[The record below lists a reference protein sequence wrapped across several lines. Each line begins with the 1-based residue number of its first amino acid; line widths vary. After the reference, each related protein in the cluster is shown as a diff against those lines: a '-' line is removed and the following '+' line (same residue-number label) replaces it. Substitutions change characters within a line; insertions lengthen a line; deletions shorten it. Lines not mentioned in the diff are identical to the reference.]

1 MIPNW
6 IYERLKLLADPRLRF
21 NAELHEYHLDQR
33 QLTSWSQWIKQYKA
47 GFDAQAQAPRTAA
60 KRGLTVEQVLAEWE
74 RSNWVGSK
82 THEFIEAYYQAT
94 GSDAQPSPHPDMEV
108 QLRCRKFLAAH
119 AGRLQDFLPV
129 AQELRVFHE
138 PSGLCGT
145 LDFLGWHVP
154 TQQLYVLDWKTN
166 KAINSDRDTIWRMMW
181 GPFKDLADHEHNTYS
196 LQISLYRMLLEEA
209 GLPTGGGAIV
219 HLPPGRSPAQVYKA
233 IDYRS
238 RLRDVIF

>member
-6 IYERLKLLADPRLRF
+6 IYERLLLFADPRLRF

-33 QLTSWSQWIKQYKA
+33 PLTPWSQWIKQYKET
-47 GFDAQAQAPRTAA
+47 FDAQAQAPRTAA
-60 KRGLTVEQVLAEWE
+60 KRGLTVEQVLAEWD
-74 RSNWVGSK
+74 RSNWVGTK
-82 THEFIEAYYQAT
+82 THEYIEAYYQ
-94 GSDAQPSPHPDMEV
+94 DANASCEHDKEV
-108 QLRCRKFLAAH
+108 LLRCQKFLTLH
-119 AGRLQDFLPV
+119 QGRLQDFLPV

-138 PSGLCGT
+138 PTGLCGT

-181 GPFKDLADHEHNTYS
+181 GPFADLADHEYNTYS
-196 LQISLYRMLLEEA
+196 LQISLYRILLEEA

-219 HLPPGRSPAQVYKA
+219 HLPPGRSPAHVYKA
-233 IDYRS
+233 LDYRS
-238 RLRDVIF
+238 RVRDAIF